1 MARGAGSVVRPAV
14 LFTLDAHPSSGIVE
28 REPWRAAPRPR
39 YTAAEIA
46 KAPLGFFALGR
57 DGLPP
62 TRCRILREPSPSERE
77 HERQFVVLVEGE
89 TVPRLVAAEREL

>member
-1 MARGAGSVVRPAV
+1 M
-14 LFTLDAHPSSGIVE
+14 FTLDAHPSAHVAAVE
-28 REPWRAAPRPR
+28 SWRAAPRPR
-39 YTAAEIA
+39 YTAAQIA
-46 KAPLGFFALGR
+46 AAPLGFFALGR

-89 TVPRLVAAEREL
+89 TVPRRVAAEREL

>member
-1 MARGAGSVVRPAV
+1 MRPAV
-14 LFTLDAHPSSGIVE
+14 MFTLDAHPSSGIVE

-39 YTAAEIA
+39 YTAAELA

-62 TRCRILREPSPSERE
+62 TRCRILREPSQTSASTSGSSSCSSRARRCRVGS
-77 HERQFVVLVEGE
+77 RQ
-89 TVPRLVAAEREL
+89 RLVAA

>member
-1 MARGAGSVVRPAV
+1 MRPAV
-14 LFTLDAHPSSGIVE
+14 MFTLDAHPSSGIVE

-39 YTAAEIA
+39 YTAAELA

-62 TRCRILREPSPSERE
+62 TRCRILRERE

-89 TVPRLVAAEREL
+89 TVPRRVAAERLVAA

>member
-1 MARGAGSVVRPAV
+1 MRPAV
-14 LFTLDAHPSSGIVE
+14 LFTLDAHPSAGIVE

-62 TRCRILREPSPSERE
+62 TRCRILREPSPY
-77 HERQFVVLVEGE
+77 ERQFVVLVEGE
-89 TVPRLVAAEREL
+89 TVPRRVAAEREL